1 MADSSNLAL
10 TGRAVP
16 VPGPAQMQ
24 AARLEQPQT
33 ITVTEQQIPQP
44 GPGEVRVRLEG
55 CGVCA
60 SSLPLWEGRP
70 WFHYPIE
77 PGTPG
82 HEGWGYVDAVGAEVR
97 DLPVGQRVAVLSQ
110 HAFAQYDIA
119 PAQSVVPLPAELDH
133 QPFPG
138 EAIGCAMNIF
148 RRSDISEGQTVAI
161 VGAGF
166 LGLLLTQLAVSQGAT
181 VIVLSRRQSVLD
193 QALTNGAHAVFST
206 EDFWGA
212 VNAVKALTDQRGC
225 ERVIE
230 VIGLQQGL
238 DLASE
243 LVAEYGKLIIGGY
256 HQDGLRQVNMQQ
268 WNWRAIDVINAH
280 ERDPSRYILGI
291 KEGIAAVLANRL
303 RPQELLTH
311 RFELDELDRA
321 FHMMLERPEGFIKGW
336 VAL

>member
-10 TGRAVP
+10 KDRHTPITR
-16 VPGPAQMQ
+16 PALMQ
-24 AARLEQPQT
+24 AARIAQPRT
-33 ITVTEQQIPQP
+33 TAITEQQIPQP
-44 GPGEVRVRLEG
+44 GRGEVRVRLEG

-70 WFHYPIE
+70 WFQYPIE
-77 PGTPG
+77 PGSPG
-82 HEGWGYVDAVGAEVR
+82 HEGWGHVDAVGKDVR
-97 DLPVGQRVAVLSQ
+97 DLALGQRVALLSQ
-110 HAFAQYDIA
+110 HAFAQYDVA
-119 PAQSVVPLPAELDH
+119 PAQSVVPLPPQLDGL
-133 QPFPG
+133 PFPG

-166 LGLLLTQLAVSQGAT
+166 LGLLLTQLAVSEGAE
-181 VIVLSRRQSVLD
+181 VIVLSRRQSALD
-193 QALTNGAHAVFST
+193 QARANGAHVVLST

-212 VNAVKALTDQRGC
+212 VNSVKELTGQRGC

-243 LVAEYGKLIIGGY
+243 LVAEYGKLVIAGY

-280 ERDPSRYILGI
+280 ERDPSRYVLGI
-291 KEGIAAVLANRL
+291 REAITAVLANRL

-311 RFELDELDRA
+311 RFQLHELDRA
-321 FHMMLERPEGFIKGW
+321 FQMMQERPAGFIKGW

>member
-1 MADSSNLAL
+1 RYLSPQRTDRPSAQDVQTEKEQRTLALTARQPAARHRATTTTHQTKIKDVAEVADSSNLAL

-16 VPGPAQMQ
+16 VSGPAQMQ

-119 PAQSVVPLPAELDH
+119 PAQSVIPLPAELDH

-148 RRSDISEGQTVAI
+148 RRSED
-161 VGAGF
+161 
-166 LGLLLTQLAVSQGAT
+166 
-181 VIVLSRRQSVLD
+181 RK
-193 QALTNGAHAVFST
+193 ST
-206 EDFWGA
+206 
-212 VNAVKALTDQRGC
+212 R
-225 ERVIE
+225 
-230 VIGLQQGL
+230 
-238 DLASE
+238 
-243 LVAEYGKLIIGGY
+243 
-256 HQDGLRQVNMQQ
+256 
-268 WNWRAIDVINAH
+268 
-280 ERDPSRYILGI
+280 
-291 KEGIAAVLANRL
+291 
-303 RPQELLTH
+303 
-311 RFELDELDRA
+311 
-321 FHMMLERPEGFIKGW
+321 
-336 VAL
+336 

>member
-1 MADSSNLAL
+1 MADPSNLAL
-10 TGRAVP
+10 KGRTVP
-16 VPGPAQMQ
+16 VASPARMQ
-24 AARLEQPQT
+24 AARLESPQK
-33 ITVTEQQIPQP
+33 IAVTEQQIPQP
-44 GPGEVRVRLEG
+44 GRGEVRVRLEG

-70 WFHYPIE
+70 WFQYPIE
-77 PGTPG
+77 PGNPG
-82 HEGWGYVDAVGAEVR
+82 HEGWGYVDAIGADVQG
-97 DLPVGQRVAVLSQ
+97 LHLGQRVAVLSQ
-110 HAFAQYDIA
+110 HAFAQYDVA
-119 PAQSVVPLPAELDH
+119 PAQSVVPLPAELDN

-148 RRSDISEGQTVAI
+148 RRSDISEDQTVAI

-166 LGLLLTQLAVSQGAT
+166 LGLLLTQLAVSEGAR

-193 QALTNGAHAVFST
+193 QALASGAQAALST

-212 VNAVKALTDQRGC
+212 VSAVRELTGQRGC

-280 ERDPSRYILGI
+280 ERDPSRYVLGI

-311 RFELDELDRA
+311 RFQLDELDRA
-321 FHMMLERPEGFIKGW
+321 FHMMQERPAGFIKGW